1 MSISRFTSPY
11 WRAIA
16 LGLLSMVIAWMPP
29 VPVARAEVVPA
40 SQSLEVHEPI
50 IETPVLVVGAGL
62 AGLTAAHRMRE
73 AGLEVTVLEATTHLG
88 GRMRSARYPE
98 GVSAEAGLEELWDS
112 NPAVALAGEL
122 GVRMEPSATAFS
134 SFMHAGKLYPMNQES
149 NEAFVR
155 SVLGPKEF
163 VRFQAWDRRMQA
175 LHARVWQRPLP
186 ADLKALQNV
195 SFGEWLAGKSGLS
208 PLAQA
213 LVRAETEPEFGQSA
227 DAISA
232 LDGIDEWH
240 IFSGKGTGSHHV
252 VGGNQ
257 RLAEVLADRIG
268 RDRIHLGS
276 QVTRIARFKDHVDVT
291 ALDTSTYTVRHF
303 RARHVVTTMPLFR
316 LYEIQM
322 DPPLSPRVQQAIAT
336 QTWGSYFVA
345 HVVLDRRAERFW
357 HRNGEDLLPI
367 LSGGPLGV
375 IYGGNPPEAPTGAT
389 ILNLLVTGPYAEA
402 YNARTGSVDDV
413 RKAIAP
419 ELEKLW
425 PGIGRDVRYMT
436 FVRYHPR
443 AIAGWPVG
451 RSRFDEPSDEVRR
464 PQGRLYLAGDFTENT
479 HSDGSSWSAIR
490 VVRQICAA
498 EGVPVPAGL
507 PERHPVRHIELFKPS
522 TSSVVTVGRAM

>member
-1 MSISRFTSPY
+1 MIRLSSLTRLLVPGVLALSIVWLGPAPVDPV
-11 WRAIA
+11 RAA
-16 LGLLSMVIAWMPP
+16 ST
-29 VPVARAEVVPA
+29 PA
-40 SQSLEVHEPI
+40 SDSTGVQTPV
-50 IETPVLVVGAGL
+50 IETPVVIVGAGL
-62 AGLTAAHRMRE
+62 AGLTAAHRLRQ

-98 GVSAEAGLEELWDS
+98 GVSAEAGLEEFWDT
-112 NPAVALAGEL
+112 NPAVPLAREL
-122 GVRMEPSATAFS
+122 GLQLEPSATAFS
-134 SFMHAGKLYPMNQES
+134 SFWHAGKLHAFTQER
-149 NEAFVR
+149 NEDFVR
-155 SVLGPKEF
+155 SVLGPKEYP
-163 VRFQAWDRRMQA
+163 RFQAWDRRMQA

-186 ADLKALQNV
+186 ADLKALQEV
-195 SFGEWLAGKSGLS
+195 SFGDWLARKSGLS

-240 IFSGKGTGSHHV
+240 IFSGNGVGSHHV

-257 RLAEVLADRIG
+257 HLAGALADRIG
-268 RDRIHLGS
+268 RERIHLGA
-276 QVTRIARFKDHVDVT
+276 QVTRIARFRDHVDVT
-291 ALDTSTYTVRHF
+291 ALDTATYKVRHF

-316 LYEIQM
+316 LYEIQLE
-322 DPPLSPRVQQAIAT
+322 PPLAPAVQQAIGT
-336 QTWGSYFVA
+336 QTWGAYFVA
-345 HVVLDRRAERFW
+345 HIVLDRRAERFW
-357 HRNGEDLLPI
+357 HRDGQDLLPM
-367 LSGGPLGV
+367 LTGGPLGV
-375 IYGGNPPEAPTGAT
+375 IYGGNPPEGPTDST
-389 ILNLLVTGPYAEA
+389 LLNLLVTGPHAEA

-451 RSRFDEPSDEVRR
+451 RSRFDALSDEVRR

-479 HSDGSSWSAIR
+479 HSDGASWSAIR

-498 EGVPVPAGL
+498 EHLPLPAGL
-507 PERHPVRHIELFKPS
+507 PERHAAPLPVR
-522 TSSVVTVGRAM
+522 

>member
-1 MSISRFTSPY
+1 MSSPSPRIRTG
-11 WRAIA
+11 RALV
-16 LGLLSMVIAWMPP
+16 LGLLSVTLGWMAPGP
-29 VPVARAEVVPA
+29 DRLARAAEVPA
-40 SQSLEVHEPI
+40 SNSPVVESPHV
-50 IETPVLVVGAGL
+50 ETPVLVVGAGL
-62 AGLTAAHRMRE
+62 AGLTAAHRLRQ

-112 NPAVALAGEL
+112 NPAVGLAAEL
-122 GVRMEPSATAFS
+122 GVEMEPSATAFS
-134 SFMHAGKLYPMNQES
+134 SFSHAGKLYPMTQDT

-155 SVLGPKEF
+155 HVLGPKEYP
-163 VRFQAWDRRMQA
+163 RFQGWDRRMQA

-186 ADLKALQNV
+186 ADLKALQKV
-195 SFGEWLAGKSGLS
+195 SFGEWLASKSGLS

-240 IFSGKGTGSHHV
+240 IFSGKGVGSQHV

-268 RDRIHLGS
+268 RERIHLGS
-276 QVTRIARFKDHVDVT
+276 QVTRIARFKDHVDVM
-291 ALDTSTYTVRHF
+291 ALETSTYTVRHF

-322 DPPLSPRVQQAIAT
+322 EPPLSPPVQQAIAT
-336 QTWGSYFVA
+336 QTWGAYFVA

-375 IYGGNPPEAPTGAT
+375 IYGGNPPEATGST
-389 ILNLLVTGPYAEA
+389 ILNLLVTGPHAEA

-419 ELEKLW
+419 ELEKFW

-451 RSRFDEPSDEVRR
+451 RSRFDELSDEVRR

-479 HSDGSSWSAIR
+479 HSDGASWSAIR

-498 EGVPVPAGL
+498 EGVPVPEGL
-507 PERHPVRHIELFKPS
+507 PERHPVR
-522 TSSVVTVGRAM
+522 